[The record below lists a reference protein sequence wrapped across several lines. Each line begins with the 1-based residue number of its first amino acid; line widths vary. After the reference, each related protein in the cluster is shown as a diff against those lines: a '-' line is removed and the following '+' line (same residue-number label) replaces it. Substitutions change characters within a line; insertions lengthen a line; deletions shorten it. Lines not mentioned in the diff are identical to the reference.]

1 MSQLLRLGI
10 AFIGLLLITVFVY
23 KVVTRDTETEG
34 FATGKCGANPDA
46 VFDSSAKIQ
55 TGPLANCSIGSKA
68 FYTALAKAKGTQVV
82 DGKLYR
88 FTLPGGVDPVKNIV
102 PETRAYIVALKK
114 QGTAALDP
122 SNWALIQA
130 TGSLAPGPGSTGAKL
145 PAPANTSVTP
155 NTVPGSTTANSK
167 DGLANIKDLIAFRDT
182 LKTFNQ
188 LYERNIV
195 KASASTELQYLHANA
210 ISYNVKIQAQIDTG
224 SIVDSQKFISTE
236 RAKYEKVIVNLR
248 QGVFPKPP
256 GKKPTQ
262 KAQDKKELT
271 LADLDEAVLRAKAE
285 KKRIDNLRS
294 TATDLKKRSMTLDM
308 VILDV
313 QEITGKIRRG
323 EMKISQIPFTKAQLN
338 RFLMEVKAPKSTIKP
353 LPGLK
358 KAQPKPAAQT
368 KAQQQKQLAGAP
380 GTYPLPSSAAALGA
394 LNQFRSAV
402 RDLSWDI
409 YVGYDPNTTLHRQ
422 TLDRLAY
429 ITNQIESGKVKGPAL
444 KALILELEALKTK
457 TPKHDHQYRHKHNL
471 SPYESFAQPPAAAM
485 TGEPVINNQVPVKQ
499 ELLQNLPQ
507 TGSSDWRIRPGY
519 EPTTE
524 NIMNRASLSSFD
536 ESKVGTP
543 DYKARAKFLCSQI
556 RDAGLGDPKE
566 FGCIGNPEQDVR
578 PEYSWRGNYK
588 MVCSRLGHMWGGWY
602 PEMFGC
608 PKEDLAQTQTPVI
621 HLMK

>member
-1 MSQLLRLGI
+1 M
-10 AFIGLLLITVFVY
+10 
-23 KVVTRDTETEG
+23 
-34 FATGKCGANPDA
+34 
-46 VFDSSAKIQ
+46 
-55 TGPLANCSIGSKA
+55 
-68 FYTALAKAKGTQVV
+68 
-82 DGKLYR
+82 
-88 FTLPGGVDPVKNIV
+88 
-102 PETRAYIVALKK
+102 
-114 QGTAALDP
+114 
-122 SNWALIQA
+122 
-130 TGSLAPGPGSTGAKL
+130 
-145 PAPANTSVTP
+145 
-155 NTVPGSTTANSK
+155 PGSTTANSK

-188 LYERNIV
+188 LYENNIV

-236 RAKYEKVIVNLR
+236 RAKYEKVIINLR
-248 QGVFPKPP
+248 QGVFPKPA
-256 GKKPTQ
+256 GKKAAQ
-262 KAQDKKELT
+262 KPQDKKELT
-271 LADLDEAVLRAKAE
+271 LADLDEAVVRAKAE

-358 KAQPKPAAQT
+358 KAQPKPQT
-368 KAQQQKQLAGAP
+368 KAQAKAQQQQQAGPP
-380 GTYPLPSSAAALGA
+380 GTFPLPSSAVALST

-422 TLDRLAY
+422 TLERLAY

-444 KALILELEALKTK
+444 KALTLELEALKTK
-457 TPKHDHQYRHKHNL
+457 TPKHNHPYRHKHNL
-471 SPYESFAQPPAAAM
+471 SPYEPFTQAPAAALS
-485 TGEPVINNQVPVKQ
+485 GEPTINNQVPVKQ
-499 ELLQNLPQ
+499 ELLQILPQ
-507 TGSSDWRIRPGY
+507 SGSSDWRMRPGY

-524 NIMNRASLSSFD
+524 NIMNRASLASFD

-543 DYKARAKFLCSQI
+543 DYKARVKFLCSQI

-566 FGCIGNPEQDVR
+566 FGCIGNPEQDVS

-588 MVCSRLGHMWGGWY
+588 MVCTRLGHMWGGWY

-608 PKEDLAQTQTPVI
+608 PKDDLAQTQTPVI